1 MPQFSC
7 WILSILN
14 GRDEMQ
20 YEKLVGNEGLKARLR
35 AQTARRGLSHGYL
48 ITGPRG
54 SGKHTLA
61 QVLTKAFLCDAKG
74 DRPCGMCQNCRKV
87 SLGIHPDVR
96 QVTSPAV
103 GEVRQLR
110 KDAYIRPNEGGRKV
124 YLIDEMQTVNS
135 SAQNALLKV
144 LEEGPDYAAFLLL
157 TEAEEYVL
165 ETVRSRCE
173 ILRLSP
179 VPQQEVF
186 LWLTQTF
193 PDAKPEVLRGAAQ
206 SCEGILGR
214 AVAQVQ
220 AAQQEESP
228 AFALA
233 DRFFDALMHKEPVNL
248 MECAVSLESL
258 ARADWSVFLQA
269 LEMRFQTCLPKAV
282 AADRTEQARLLS
294 YFEIIRTIQTYVD
307 ANVGT
312 GHCAGLLYV
321 LCAEAIEKGAT

>member
-1 MPQFSC
+1 MP
-7 WILSILN
+7 
-14 GRDEMQ
+14 

-35 AQTARRGLSHGYL
+35 TQTEKRRLSHGYL

-61 QVLTKAFLCDAKG
+61 QVLTEAFLCDAKEN
-74 DRPCGMCQNCRKV
+74 RPCGMCQNCRKV

-96 QVTSPAV
+96 LVTSPTV
-103 GEVRQLR
+103 DEVRQLR
-110 KDAYIRPNEGGRKV
+110 KDAYIRPNEGRRKV
-124 YLIDEMQTVNS
+124 YLIGEMQTVKS

-144 LEEGPDYAAFLLL
+144 LEEGPDYTAFLLL
-157 TEAEEYVL
+157 TETEEHVL

-179 VPQQEVF
+179 VSQQEAF

-193 PDAKPEVLRGAAQ
+193 PDVRSEVLHQAAQ

-214 AVAQVQ
+214 AAAQVQ
-220 AAQQEESP
+220 AAQQKESP
-228 AFALA
+228 AFIQAG
-233 DRFFDALMHKEPVNL
+233 RFFDALMCREPVNL

-258 ARADWSVFLQA
+258 SREEWSVFLQT
-269 LEMRFQTCLPKAV
+269 LEMQLQTCLPKAV
-282 AADRTEQARLLS
+282 AAQDRTEQARLLS
-294 YFEIIRTIQTYVD
+294 YFETIRTIQTHVD

-321 LCAEAIEKGAT
+321 LCAEAMEKGVT